1 MTVTSCIRQKEFR
14 AVKNNNQQN
23 DTEQN
28 DNQMSKIHHNGIRN
42 YGIPKND
49 MQQIDI
55 RQNSKYI
62 DTVTFGQTVNKQR
75 YYSA

>member
-1 MTVTSCIRQKEFR
+1 MTKTSSIRQKAFR
-14 AVKNNNQQN
+14 ALKNNNQQN
-23 DTEQN
+23 ETQQN
-28 DNQMSKIHHNGIRN
+28 DNQMSKIHRSGIRN